1 MDRRHRWKV
10 GKRHPMPNDE
20 PNLPAT
26 IDTRQGTLSH
36 CTRAEYAMNRR
47 AFTHLERSWVVI
59 DGLRAATG
67 LGLSKLDRGILE
79 RGYGDVDPRHWPRAD
94 TRESYLK
101 GKRPLPYERTR
112 GGVRCYLEAIEVA
125 YPESTR
131 IFFHPFWTLL
141 GGPLP
146 SSTQYQ
152 VTAALYPS
160 SRIHQRQSSGSA
172 IGTRLARELQQY
184 NENILKGSKRR
195 RHGSPGLSIAYVHQ
209 CMCQVAG
216 NARELFAPIDGSPFG
231 VSRRYRPA
239 SEEDVLL
246 DQTHDFDTLTLALAL
261 LLEAVLIGDG
271 QRAAVF
277 KQRVARLT
285 GAIDED
291 SRFRRAA
298 PIMHRLIEWLIANT
312 LVRRY
317 TSEEILA
324 FGRISP
330 AFRM

>member
-1 MDRRHRWKV
+1 MTTQ
-10 GKRHPMPNDE
+10 
-20 PNLPAT
+20 NLPAT
-26 IDTRQGTLSH
+26 IDARQGTLSH
-36 CTRAEYAMNRR
+36 RIRAEYAMNRR
-47 AFTHLERSWVVI
+47 TFTHLERSWAVI

-67 LGLSKLDRGILE
+67 LGLSKLDRVILE
-79 RGYGDVDPRHWPRAD
+79 RGYADVDPRHWPRAD

-101 GKRPLPYERTR
+101 GKRPLPYERAR
-112 GGVRCYLEAIEVA
+112 AGVRCYLEAIEVA

-146 SSTQYQ
+146 TSSRYET
-152 VTAALYPS
+152 TAALYPS
-160 SRIHQRQSSGSA
+160 SQIHQRQSSGRASGA
-172 IGTRLARELQQY
+172 RLAHELRQY
-184 NENILKGSKRR
+184 NQRILRSGKRR
-195 RHGSPGLSIAYVHQ
+195 RQGPPGLSIAYVHL

-216 NARELFAPIDGSPFG
+216 NARDLFAPIGGSPFG

-239 SEEDVLL
+239 SVEDVFL
-246 DQTHDFDTLTLALAL
+246 DQTNDLDTLTLALAL
-261 LLEAVLIGDG
+261 LLEAVLIGDE

-298 PIMHRLIEWLIANT
+298 PIMHRLIEGLIANT

-317 TSEEILA
+317 TSEEVLA

-330 AFRM
+330 AYRM

>member
-1 MDRRHRWKV
+1 
-10 GKRHPMPNDE
+10 
-20 PNLPAT
+20 
-26 IDTRQGTLSH
+26 
-36 CTRAEYAMNRR
+36 MNRR
-47 AFTHLERSWVVI
+47 TFTHLERSWAVI

-94 TRESYLK
+94 TREAYLK

-112 GGVRCYLEAIEVA
+112 AGVRCYLEAIEVA
-125 YPESTR
+125 YPESTCV
-131 IFFHPFWTLL
+131 FFHPFWTLL

-146 SSTQYQ
+146 VSTQYQ
-152 VTAALYPS
+152 LTAALYPS
-160 SRIHQRQSSGSA
+160 SQIHQRQSSGSPL
-172 IGTRLARELQQY
+172 GTRLARELQQH
-184 NENILKGSKRR
+184 NENVLKGSKRR
-195 RHGSPGLSIAYVHQ
+195 RHDSAGLSIAYVHQ

-216 NARELFAPIDGSPFG
+216 NAGQLFAPIDGSPFG
-231 VSRRYRPA
+231 VSRRYRAA

-246 DQTHDFDTLTLALAL
+246 EQTTDLDTLTLALAL
-261 LLEAVLIGDG
+261 LLEAVLIGDE

-317 TSEEILA
+317 TSEEIRA

-330 AFRM
+330 AFRV

>member
-1 MDRRHRWKV
+1 
-10 GKRHPMPNDE
+10 
-20 PNLPAT
+20 
-26 IDTRQGTLSH
+26 
-36 CTRAEYAMNRR
+36 MNRR
-47 AFTHLERSWVVI
+47 AFTHLERSWAVI

-79 RGYGDVDPRHWPRAD
+79 CGYGDVDPRHLPRAD
-94 TRESYLK
+94 TREAYLK

-112 GGVRCYLEAIEVA
+112 AGVRCYLEAIEAA
-125 YPESTR
+125 YPESTH

-146 SSTQYQ
+146 TSAQYQ
-152 VTAALYPS
+152 ATAALYPS
-160 SRIHQRQSSGSA
+160 SQIHQRQSSGSA
-172 IGTRLARELQQY
+172 IGTRVARELLQY

-195 RHGSPGLSIAYVHQ
+195 RHDSAGLSIAYVHQ

-216 NARELFAPIDGSPFG
+216 NARELFAPIGGSPFG
-231 VSRRYRPA
+231 VSRHYRSA
-239 SEEDVLL
+239 SEEVALL
-246 DQTHDFDTLTLALAL
+246 DRCNDLDTLTLALAL
-261 LLEAVLIGDG
+261 LLEAVLIGDE

-277 KQRVARLT
+277 RQRVARLT
-285 GAIDED
+285 SVIDED

-298 PIMHRLIEWLIANT
+298 PIMHRLIEWLVANT

-317 TSEEILA
+317 TSEEIRA

-330 AFRM
+330 AFRA